1 MRLRAVVLSAGLGVR
16 LRPLTHAL
24 PKPLLPIAGVPLLGR
39 TLTELEA
46 AGCEAAAVNLHH
58 KGDKIS
64 AHFGDRFGEMDLVY
78 SWEERLLGTLGALT
92 PMGEFLRPADLVV
105 VVNGDSL
112 CQWPISRLVRQHLRG
127 EAQAT
132 LLVSGRAEPSR
143 YGGGVGLDSGGAI
156 VTLRPGRVFGEI
168 ADHKVFAGAHV
179 FAPDLVAGLP
189 VEPADFVS
197 DLYEPLLERGAK
209 IQAWETPRPWFDLGT
224 PRRYLEGAL
233 DWARRNGSRIG
244 RRSWVSPEAD
254 VDEDAT
260 VRRSVIE
267 PGAVIEAGA
276 EIDRALVLPQ
286 TRVGA
291 EARVRESILGFAV
304 KLRSGT
310 SVERRM
316 ITAARADQQPGERDS
331 VVGGLVYSPL

>member
-1 MRLRAVVLSAGLGVR
+1 MRLRGVVLSAGLGTR

-39 TLTELEA
+39 TLSELEA
-46 AGCEAAAVNLHH
+46 AGCEAVAINLHH
-58 KGDKIS
+58 KGEKIS
-64 AHFGDRFGEMDLVY
+64 SHFGDHFGEMDLVY
-78 SWEERLLGTLGALT
+78 SWEEKLLGTLGALA
-92 PMGEFLRPADLVV
+92 PMRDFLAPADLVV

-112 CQWPISRLVRQHLRG
+112 CQWPIQRLVRQHTRA
-127 EAQAT
+127 EARAT
-132 LLVSGRAEPSR
+132 LLVSGRADPAS
-143 YGGGVGLDSGGAI
+143 YGGGVALDKAGGI
-156 VTLRPGRVFGEI
+156 VALRPGKLYGEV
-168 ADHKVFAGAHV
+168 AEKKVFAGAHV
-179 FAPDLVAGLP
+179 FAPDLVADRP

-197 DLYEPLLERGAK
+197 DLYEPLLERGEK
-209 IQAWETPRPWFDLGT
+209 IHAYSSSVPWFDLGT
-224 PRRYLEGAL
+224 PQRYLQGVR
-233 DWARRNGSRIG
+233 DWARRNGSRLG
-244 RRSWVSPEAD
+244 RRSWISHEAQ
-254 VDEDAT
+254 VDESAT